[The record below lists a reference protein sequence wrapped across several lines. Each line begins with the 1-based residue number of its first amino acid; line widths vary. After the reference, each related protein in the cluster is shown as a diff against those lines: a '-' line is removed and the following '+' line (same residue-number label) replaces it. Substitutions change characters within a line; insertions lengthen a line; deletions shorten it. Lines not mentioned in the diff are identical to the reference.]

1 MNRRTAEVN
10 RKTLETDI
18 AAQLVLDGYGKADIS
33 TGIGFLDHMLIA
45 FSRHARM
52 DLSIICRGD
61 LEIDDHH
68 TVEDCGIVLGKAIAL
83 ALGDRTDIRRFGYA
97 YAPLDESLARAV
109 VDISGRP
116 STDVN
121 LGLAR
126 EKLGALSCENIP
138 HFFRSVAMSAGITLH
153 IDVLKGDSDHHRAEA
168 AFKAFA
174 LAMRE
179 AIAHS
184 GYGDIPSTK
193 GSLES
198 VNVEYSVS
206 SYPSAEFNSESNVSG
221 GNKT

>member
-1 MNRRTAEVN
+1 MNTRTAEVN

-18 AAQLVLDGYGKADIS
+18 SALLVLDGYGKAEIS

-45 FSRHARM
+45 FSRHARI
-52 DLSIICRGD
+52 DLSISCRGD
-61 LEIDDHH
+61 LEVDDHH

-153 IDVLKGDSDHHRAEA
+153 LDVLKGDSDHHRAEA

-179 AIAHS
+179 AIARS
-184 GYGDIPSTK
+184 GYGDVPSTK
-193 GSLES
+193 GTMDS
-198 VNVEYSVS
+198 VDAEDTTSQNS
-206 SYPSAEFNSESNVSG
+206 SAGLKSEILSG
-221 GNKT
+221 GKFT